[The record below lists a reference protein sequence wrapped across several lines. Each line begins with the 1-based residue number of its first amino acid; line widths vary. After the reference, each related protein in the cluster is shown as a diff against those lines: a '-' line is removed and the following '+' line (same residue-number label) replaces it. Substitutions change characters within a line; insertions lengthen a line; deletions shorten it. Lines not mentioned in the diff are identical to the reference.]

1 MLFRQIAYRLALAL
15 PLVIGAMGQPHA
27 KEDFVMQGLVT
38 ASCGKFLTDSSE
50 VKDNKQWI
58 RTWNV
63 AFSSFL
69 SGLNLGTA
77 SAQMDDN
84 RPVTAKALP
93 DYDSFYWEI
102 KKRCTASP
110 QLTIVGTLIDLWKQ
124 LPEAQR

>member
-1 MLFRQIAYRLALAL
+1 MLFRQTAYRLALAFT
-15 PLVIGAMGQPHA
+15 LVIGALGQPHA
-27 KEDFVMQGLVT
+27 KEDSVMKGLVT
-38 ASCGKFLTDSSE
+38 ASCGSFLTDASD
-50 VKDNKQWI
+50 VKDNKEWI

-69 SGLNLGTA
+69 SGLNLGTSA
-77 SAQMDDN
+77 AQMKYN
-84 RPVTAKALP
+84 RPVSAKALP

-110 QLTIVGTLIDLWKQ
+110 QLTVVGTLIDLWKQ